1 METESGT
8 HQPLPSWL
16 RVKVGKKHQGSTTR
30 DVLAACGVH
39 TVCQEARCPNVGECF
54 GCQTATFLI
63 LGDTCTRDC
72 RFCAVKH
79 GRPRPLD
86 PEEPGRV
93 TQAAAELG
101 LEFVVVTSV
110 TRDDLP
116 DGGAS
121 QFAATIRALRER
133 LPGVGVEVLV
143 PDFLGREEPLA
154 TVMAA
159 GPTVL
164 NHNIETV
171 RRTQPL
177 LRPQADYDRSL
188 GVLRRAREL
197 AARVPTKSG
206 LMVGVGER
214 DDEVYQTLKDLRTVG
229 CEIVT
234 IGQYLRPTRRHLP
247 VDRYVPPEQFAE
259 YRRWAQELAFTYV
272 AADPLVRSSY
282 RAAEAA
288 REALKS

>member
-1 METESGT
+1 MQTRSGT
-8 HQPLPSWL
+8 QQPLPPWL
-16 RVKVGKKHQGSTTR
+16 RVKVGKQHQGSITR
-30 DVLAACGVH
+30 DVVAACGVH

-54 GCQTATFLI
+54 GCQTATFMI
-63 LGDTCTRDC
+63 LGDRCTRDC

-79 GRPRPLD
+79 GRPGPVD

-93 TQAAAELG
+93 ARAAAELG

-116 DGGAS
+116 DGGAR

-154 TVMAA
+154 AVMSA

-164 NHNIETV
+164 NHNVETV

-177 LRPQADYDRSL
+177 LRPRADYERSL

-197 AARVPTKSG
+197 APGVPTKSG

-214 DDEVYQTLKDLRTVG
+214 DDEVYQTLKDLRTLG

-247 VDRYVPPEQFAE
+247 VDRYVPPTQFAE
-259 YRRWAQELAFTYV
+259 YRRWAQELGFTYV
-272 AADPLVRSSY
+272 AADPFVRSSY